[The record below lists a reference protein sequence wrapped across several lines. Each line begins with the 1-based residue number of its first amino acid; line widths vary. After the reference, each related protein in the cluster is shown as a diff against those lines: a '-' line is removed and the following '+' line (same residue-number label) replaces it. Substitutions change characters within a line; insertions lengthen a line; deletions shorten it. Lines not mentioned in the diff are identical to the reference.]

1 MIVRKYTE
9 FLVEKLDIEDITGKF
24 GDDYTELKTDLTEM
38 IEETMKNT
46 RNTELRMTDIED
58 FITDYISSGKDAKL
72 IDKLIEDNDIF
83 NFYLKHQSDID
94 KFLYEGSKYMDE
106 TPVEHNVYTLYD
118 VIMDGTKQAILE
130 ILKVI
135 QQESFNK
142 E

>member
-1 MIVRKYTE
+1 MKVRKYTDY
-9 FLVEKLDIEDITGKF
+9 LVENLNIEDITSKF
-24 GDDYTELKTDLTEM
+24 SDEYTELKTDLIEM

-46 RNTELRMTDIED
+46 RNTDLRMTDIED

-72 IDKLIEDNDIF
+72 IDKLIEDNDVF

-94 KFLYEGSKYMDE
+94 SFLYDGSKYMDE

-118 VIMDGTKQAILE
+118 VIMDGTKHTILE

-135 QQESFNK
+135 QKESFNK